1 MQFNSLYDLKQRDVY
16 MKELSLWELSPT
28 NCCLAYQQLI
38 LLEFLELLLWEELLS
53 LMLKNQM
60 I

>member
-38 LLEFLELLLWEELLS
+38 LLELLLWEELLS

>member
-16 MKELSLWELSPT
+16 MKELSLWELS
-28 NCCLAYQQLI
+28 YQQLI